1 MVEMHLLSVNV
12 DFHYD
17 PIYALGVATAFHR
30 FMQGY
35 QPEQDQSSIFGSLCT
50 ALNDSPSRYT
60 DDAEKLKGICDRL
73 TPQEI
78 ISVLTLTETGQGDLQ
93 VLRQIADQ
101 IVARPKFKYSRLFGI
116 GLYTLLELADAD
128 FAKDDAKRTAALKQ
142 VAEALRFSDDKL
154 QKDLELYRSNLEK
167 LSQARLAIEEAV
179 QAERKKREQ
188 RAQEKAAAEKTED
201 SAPTA

>member
-12 DFHYD
+12 DFQYD
-17 PIYALGVATAFHR
+17 PIYALGVATTFHR

-35 QPEQDQSSIFGSLCT
+35 QPEQDKSSIFGSLCT
-50 ALNDSPSRYT
+50 ALNDHPSRYT

-78 ISVLTLTETGQGDLQ
+78 ISALTLTETGQGDLQ
-93 VLRQIADQ
+93 VLRQVADSIA
-101 IVARPKFKYSRLFGI
+101 ARPKFKYSRLFGI

-128 FAKDDAKRTAALKQ
+128 FAKDDAKRTGALKQ
-142 VAEALRFSDDKL
+142 VATALHFNDDKL

-201 SAPTA
+201 SAPTG